1 MTLLIIVL
9 VSTLAGYYW
18 ALTRYFAVASE
29 GAMLILAPVALLAG
43 LIAVYSYYLGWVR
56 HRRGTLND
64 PQWRVFERRFR
75 IFVFGLILIL
85 PSALALFSLLARQD
99 LAVTVLFALIAA
111 AIAPWVIRKVR
122 AEARAPRS

>member
-1 MTLLIIVL
+1 MNM
-9 VSTLAGYYW
+9 Y
-18 ALTRYFAVASE
+18 
-29 GAMLILAPVALLAG
+29 PVAILAG
-43 LIAVYSYYLGWVR
+43 LISVYSYYLGWVR
-56 HRRGTLND
+56 HRRGTQND

-122 AEARAPRS
+122 AEARPPRN